1 MANFLSETSTARLGT
16 INNIVN
22 WSESIK
28 DFSQNISVID
38 TKNLGAENNEL
49 FNLPESLL
57 DEKQSFPK
65 RM

>member
-16 INNIVN
+16 TNNIVN

-57 DEKQSFPK
+57 DEKHSFPN